1 MYNLIIFKIHLTVST
16 AAPTLGMPYH
26 SNRRGS
32 FFMFSIAFAVWAL
45 SSCTTKFYVVRHAEK
60 STSPKEDPLLTE
72 AGSQRAERLIGI
84 LMNKGIEKVYS
95 TKTVRTT
102 STAKPLA
109 DARKLEIGIYEP
121 KNQTAFIETL
131 KKSKQNTLIVGHS
144 NTIRYIING
153 LAEKEFLKKD
163 LEDSEYSNLYLVKR
177 GKLGKPKVKV
187 REF

>member
-1 MYNLIIFKIHLTVST
+1 MCNLIISKKSNLT
-16 AAPTLGMPYH
+16 PTLGMPYH
-26 SNRRGS
+26 SSRRGS
-32 FFMFSIAFAVWAL
+32 FYLFAFLLSVWVL
-45 SSCTTKFYVVRHAEK
+45 SSCTTSFYIVRHAEK

-72 AGSQRAERLIGI
+72 AGSQRAERLETI
-84 LMNKGIEKVYS
+84 LENKKIERIFS
-95 TKTVRTT
+95 TQTVRTV
-102 STAKPLA
+102 STAKPLS
-109 DARKLEIGIYEP
+109 DALKQQIEIYDP

-177 GKLGKPKVKV
+177 GKLGKPRVKV
-187 REF
+187 EEF

>member
-1 MYNLIIFKIHLTVST
+1 MYNLIISKKSLT
-16 AAPTLGMPYH
+16 PTLSSG
-26 SNRRGS
+26 RGS
-32 FFMFSIAFAVWAL
+32 FYLFTFLLSAWAL
-45 SSCTTKFYVVRHAEK
+45 SSCITSFYVVRHAEK

-72 AGSQRAERLIGI
+72 AGSQRAERLKVI
-84 LMNKGIEKVYS
+84 LANKGIEKVYS

-109 DARKLEIGIYEP
+109 DAQKLEIEIYEP
-121 KNQTAFIETL
+121 KNQSVFIETL

-153 LAEKEFLKKD
+153 LSEKDFLKKD

-177 GKLGKPKVKV
+177 GRYCKPRVKV
-187 REF
+187 EEY

>member
-1 MYNLIIFKIHLTVST
+1 MFNQIISKKNALIAILV
-16 AAPTLGMPYH
+16 
-26 SNRRGS
+26 
-32 FFMFSIAFAVWAL
+32 VWAL
-45 SSCTTKFYVVRHAEK
+45 SSCTTSFYIVRHAEK
-60 STSPKEDPLLTE
+60 SGTPKEDPLLTE
-72 AGSQRAERLIGI
+72 AGSQRAERLKGI
-84 LMNKGIEKVYS
+84 LANKGIEKIFS
-95 TKTVRTT
+95 TQTVRTV
-102 STAKPLA
+102 STAKPLT
-109 DARKLEIGIYEP
+109 DALKLNIEIYDP

-187 REF
+187 EEY